1 MQVTKEV
8 DQHGDIV
15 FVDHKTNYKSILFK
29 TYYVLEYAVTHYD
42 VKFVLKTDDDA
53 FINIAP
59 LMNQLHLLCITEDCT
74 NERIYMG
81 RMAKESEVLLQPGH
95 KWNNIVFHNHTGT
108 YRSLT
113 HSLPY
118 QWLHDPDSSHLVA
131 YSGSLPLAQS
141 RHMWRKHSSHSC
153 TMSSSM
159 CCASLGTSR
168 SAVNA

>member
-29 TYYVLEYAVTHYD
+29 TYYVLEYAVSNYD

-53 FINIAP
+53 FINVEP
-59 LMNQLHLLCITEDCT
+59 LINQLHLLCITEDCT

-108 YRSLT
+108 
-113 HSLPY
+113 
-118 QWLHDPDSSHLVA
+118 D
-131 YSGSLPLAQS
+131 LAN
-141 RHMWRKHSSHSC
+141 SC
-153 TMSSSM
+153 LL
-159 CCASLGTSR
+159 CC
-168 SAVNA
+168 

>member
-29 TYYVLEYAVTHYD
+29 TYYVLEYAVSNYD

-53 FINIAP
+53 FIHVEP
-59 LMNQLHLLCITEDCT
+59 LINQLHLLCITEDCT

-113 HSLPY
+113 HTACFVSGCTIMASMHRFVAHSGNLLVNTCTFR
-118 QWLHDPDSSHLVA
+118 QSIAQLLTMKLTTVCSS
-131 YSGSLPLAQS
+131 SPSLAQ
-141 RHMWRKHSSHSC
+141 C
-153 TMSSSM
+153 NET
-159 CCASLGTSR
+159 
-168 SAVNA
+168 